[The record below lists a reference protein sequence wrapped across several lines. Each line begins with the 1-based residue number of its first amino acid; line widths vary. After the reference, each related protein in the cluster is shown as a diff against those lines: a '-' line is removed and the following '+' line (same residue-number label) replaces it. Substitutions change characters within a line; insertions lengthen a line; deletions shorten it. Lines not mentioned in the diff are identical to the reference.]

1 MLYVFNVD
9 TGTMVTFDMSFA
21 IESVNYLQE
30 QIQKTCKIDVE
41 HQVLLVSGGESLDR
55 NARVCSYSAG
65 TDTNPIYLFS
75 RTDIESKIPPAPS
88 VEIGSN
94 IDFATKVKESH
105 DMPATYNTVSQ
116 RAQLA
121 QQFYDSGREE
131 LKICQNLVHEQHL
144 QQQGWAAVIA
154 NLEDNI
160 VSFTKRSE
168 IFQKGFEDYMNERES
183 YLKFLEHFHEDL
195 DTLSKIPML
204 PVLLQLENQNY
215 SSDSHST
222 TTSTESELP
231 KTKCTTLLDWIS
243 STDSKSTTDQI
254 FEHCS
259 RVLEQYDTKI
269 FNSLHTV
276 LKNIFFEA
284 SKDEMKDIKGLS
296 DRLCGL
302 EQLMFEAKRYVK
314 EQGDLAQ
321 SFIQNQNRASNIGDT
336 SILPDLCASHRKQL
350 MVMLTN
356 HQQLTDIRRRCI
368 KAKSELGTNL
378 HHRLKWV
385 MYMENLMV
393 KIDQQMIVYHES
405 LRRMRTHLEV
415 LQQIHLAP
423 ATYLSAVAEVVRRRA
438 FSQAFLSWGSELACY
453 LLTIHNDE
461 ITRRKEFQSSFE
473 HHFLSS
479 LFPGMEDVPP
489 SFAIEAPSIFDSGLP
504 KLTIEDLEQLKC
516 DLPDLSENINIPDIT
531 CINNLF
537 LVKSIVKTDLEKGD
551 ERGVEEKIVQVV
563 NEVGLGSN
571 LDHNLLKPSENEP
584 NAPIHG
590 IPFLKDLDKGCESET
605 DTEEFEKVGQSP
617 LDLHF
622 EKDLSSPRP
631 RTHDASTLTEDNLQ
645 TSQTERDR
653 LKDLVLKMAVVA
665 KQAVD
670 LLRIELKEFKSF
682 VYLMRSGMEGQYESL
697 SSSWETLTVE
707 LDNKEKEI
715 VQKITTDHEIE
726 MNDCKKENDIIS
738 QEVTSL
744 KNHIAS
750 LERSLL
756 NSTEE
761 ISSLKETLN
770 QLKEDHEK
778 EKMNLQA
785 ELVDSRIDKEQ
796 SIQKIKETLN
806 REHKAEIE
814 SMRSRFRLMSFSKID
829 RSPSDPNLD
838 KVERTENKETN
849 QHEAI
854 ILQIKQNCEFEK
866 EKAINAAIIQESRKW
881 ETIFNEKL
889 EEVKLKFE
897 IEKEIALDD
906 VTKKVI
912 EEKEK
917 QIDLLRERENT
928 LNLECIKYKNTI
940 QKLADSE
947 GGSQNI
953 ELLKKVESLERKNS
967 ELQMQISISKP
978 KPLQLDES
986 TYDLG
991 LSVAICEGKV
1001 NAATSPIKPI
1011 SKLTKSEVSL
1021 VKSSKLSIDSCHAGD
1036 LVLIL
1041 WDPSYK
1047 NYRIIQESSH
1057 LYFLHSDCLETLDLN
1072 IKSREDRKPYYTGEV
1087 IEKDYCHAKKVGNR
1101 YNVPIGTKFFRVK
1114 VKPYSFAKELKENKE
1129 KSQMSQSEIAGP
1141 SAIEH
1146 SVTDTTVSWSSP
1158 ATPIKHSPEET
1169 LNQPEPETQSSTT
1182 ERKTEVRW
1190 TSVKEKKAFNTL
1202 LESSGALEVDK
1213 WKLYKIKR
1221 RFYET
1226 DDLRLA
1232 RAKEKL
1238 LETNSDLASE
1248 EDREVVVTR
1257 HKRKPARYI
1266 SESESDE
1273 EDTVETHS
1281 SFKILPN
1288 TSNASLSREPEIEI
1302 VAFLST
1308 LKEQNDQII
1317 NQNNNILKLLQQNN
1331 QINVGR
1337 IRDEPRELD
1346 MPVSLPI
1353 NNDETLKILENYLKV
1368 LNNANNLIL

>member
-1 MLYVFNVD
+1 MI
-9 TGTMVTFDMSFA
+9 TFDMSFA
-21 IESVNYLQE
+21 IESVSYLQE
-30 QIQKTCKIDVE
+30 QIEKTCKIDVE

-88 VEIGSN
+88 VESGSN
-94 IDFATKVKESH
+94 LDFATKVKESH
-105 DMPATYNTVSQ
+105 DMPATYNSVCQ
-116 RAQLA
+116 RTHLA
-121 QQFYDSGREE
+121 QQFYESAREE

-168 IFQKGFEDYMNERES
+168 IFQKGFKDYMNERES

-195 DTLSKIPML
+195 NTLAKIPML
-204 PVLLQLENQNY
+204 PVLLQLENHNY
-215 SSDSHST
+215 SDDSQAA
-222 TTSTESELP
+222 STESELP
-231 KTKCTTLLDWIS
+231 KTNYSTLLDWIS

-259 RVLEQYDTKI
+259 RALEQYDTKI

-356 HQQLTDIRRRCI
+356 HQQLSDIRRRCI

-423 ATYLSAVAEVVRRRA
+423 ATYLSAVTEVVRRRA

-461 ITRRKEFQSSFE
+461 ITRRKEFQASFE
-473 HHFLSS
+473 NHFLSS
-479 LFPGMEDVPP
+479 LFPGMEDLPP
-489 SFAIEAPSIFDSGLP
+489 SFAIEAPPIFDSSLP
-504 KLTIEDLEQLKC
+504 KLSIEDLEQLKR
-516 DLPDLSENINIPDIT
+516 DLPDMSENINIPDISS
-531 CINNLF
+531 INNLF
-537 LVKSIVKTDLEKGD
+537 LIKSIVKTDLEKAD
-551 ERGVEEKIVQVV
+551 DRGVEEKIAQVV
-563 NEVGLGSN
+563 NEVGLASN
-571 LDHNLLKPSENEP
+571 LDHNLLKTVESERNVP
-584 NAPIHG
+584 

-605 DTEEFEKVGQSP
+605 DTEEFEKVCQSP

-622 EKDLSSPRP
+622 EKDISPLRP

-682 VYLMRSGMEGQYESL
+682 VFSMRNDIDQQYESV
-697 SSSWETLTVE
+697 SSSWESLAIE
-707 LDNKEKEI
+707 MDNKEKEI
-715 VQKITTDHEIE
+715 VQKITTVHDLEI
-726 MNDCKKENDIIS
+726 NDFKKLNDDKN
-738 QEVTSL
+738 QEVDAL
-744 KNHIAS
+744 KTQILK

-756 NSTEE
+756 DSTDEVSNLKLTLIKLQKDYE
-761 ISSLKETLN
+761 QEKVQLQSELMDSRTDKEHTIQKLKE
-770 QLKEDHEK
+770 
-778 EKMNLQA
+778 
-785 ELVDSRIDKEQ
+785 S
-796 SIQKIKETLN
+796 LN
-806 REHKAEIE
+806 RDHKAELE
-814 SMRSRFRLMSFSKID
+814 NMRSRFRLMSVSKMD

-838 KVERTENKETN
+838 KIEKTETKDNN

-854 ILQIKQNCEFEK
+854 ILQIKENFEIEK
-866 EKAINAAIIQESRKW
+866 ERAINAAVILESRKW
-881 ETIFNEKL
+881 ETVLNDTLTDMK
-889 EEVKLKFE
+889 VKFE

-906 VTKKVI
+906 VTKKVL
-912 EEKEK
+912 EEKER
-917 QIDLLRERENT
+917 QIDLLREREAS

-940 QKLADSE
+940 QQLADGESE
-947 GGSQNI
+947 SQNI
-953 ELLKKVESLERKNS
+953 ELLRKVESLERKNS
-967 ELQMQISISKP
+967 ELQMQISVIKP
-978 KPLQLDES
+978 KQLQLEES

-1001 NAATSPIKPI
+1001 NTATSPIKEI
-1011 SKLTKSEVSL
+1011 NKLTKSQVSL
-1021 VKSSKLSIDSCHAGD
+1021 IKSSKLSIDSCHTGD
-1036 LVLIL
+1036 IVLIL
-1041 WDPSYK
+1041 WDPLYK
-1047 NYRIIQESSH
+1047 NYRIIQESTH
-1057 LYFLHSDCLETLDLN
+1057 LYFLHSDCLESLGLN
-1072 IKSREDRKPYYTGEV
+1072 IKSKDDRKPYYTGEV

-1114 VKPYSFAKELKENKE
+1114 VKPFSYAKELKENKE

-1146 SVTDTTVSWSSP
+1146 SVTDATVSWSSP
-1158 ATPIKHSPEET
+1158 ATPIKQYSECTFNEEKQT
-1169 LNQPEPETQSSTT
+1169 
-1182 ERKTEVRW
+1182 
-1190 TSVKEKKAFNTL
+1190 
-1202 LESSGALEVDK
+1202 
-1213 WKLYKIKR
+1213 KR
-1221 RFYET
+1221 
-1226 DDLRLA
+1226 
-1232 RAKEKL
+1232 
-1238 LETNSDLASE
+1238 
-1248 EDREVVVTR
+1248 
-1257 HKRKPARYI
+1257 
-1266 SESESDE
+1266 
-1273 EDTVETHS
+1273 
-1281 SFKILPN
+1281 
-1288 TSNASLSREPEIEI
+1288 
-1302 VAFLST
+1302 
-1308 LKEQNDQII
+1308 
-1317 NQNNNILKLLQQNN
+1317 
-1331 QINVGR
+1331 
-1337 IRDEPRELD
+1337 
-1346 MPVSLPI
+1346 
-1353 NNDETLKILENYLKV
+1353 
-1368 LNNANNLIL
+1368 